1 MEAQQIP
8 ASVNSS
14 EDVFIPQEKFYGP
27 CDITL
32 LVKDGIVK
40 AHKKNLSKS
49 SDFFESLLNSNMRER
64 NEGIVRF
71 ETLSKADLGDVLE
84 FIYTGSVD
92 ILSENHA
99 KEIIAIA
106 DYMLIQ
112 QLKYLAGRFLAN
124 KLNVFNCI
132 PTYYFAQRFQCKELF
147 SDTWKFIVGNFTA
160 VAKTK
165 EFLDLA
171 VENVEIWISSDEIN
185 VSAEEDVFKIL
196 LTWIDHDKS
205 ERKKCFETLFNHLR
219 LPFVT
224 RDYLHRDIMTN
235 DLVRVNERCLDLVE
249 QTLEMVDSK
258 NYDNLSISPRKS
270 LEIPVILVC
279 EHNLEDQLLCY
290 FPRDNSWCKLR
301 ETSPLCDQVISCHGK
316 LYFLSKSEYKLL
328 RYDSFSNRWSSLSYK
343 GGKDIQQLFV
353 RNDDE
358 IYAYATE
365 NSTSCPGCVAL
376 RCSGTEDGV
385 VGSSRCGKKHFSHF
399 MKYKA
404 ETNFWEEISS
414 FDVGSR
420 EGICIVAED
429 SFIYFVG
436 GRRSNM
442 QLKDADRYDLD
453 KTKWDKIPD
462 MQKARQWAYGAVAH
476 GRLFITDNGKS
487 YHEERTC
494 EVYLETTN
502 EWQFIASLRIPRTR
516 QGCMMCVDGKLYV
529 LNDCVWSVSGTRGKI
544 ECYDPDKDEWREQT
558 EIPLKRVTYAWY
570 LLNSCSMRVFKGGY
584 LHWPRPSGCCLEHS
598 KTCNTL
604 V

>member
-8 ASVNSS
+8 ASVK

-27 CDITL
+27 YDVTL

-40 AHKKNLSKS
+40 AHMDHLSKS
-49 SDFFESLLNSNMRER
+49 SNFFELLVNSGMRESI
-64 NEGIVRF
+64 EGIVRF

-84 FIYTGSVD
+84 FIYTGSVH
-92 ILSENHA
+92 IASENQA
-99 KEIIAIA
+99 KNLIPIA
-106 DYMLIQ
+106 DFLLIQ
-112 QLKYLAGRFLAN
+112 QLKYLAGRVLAD
-124 KLNVFNCI
+124 KLNLFNCI
-132 PTYYFAQRFQCKELF
+132 STHYFAERFQCKELF
-147 SDTWKFIVGNFTA
+147 SDTWNFIVKNFTA
-160 VAKTK
+160 VAKTE

-205 ERKKCFETLFNHLR
+205 KRKNCFETLFKHLR

-224 RDYLHRDIMTN
+224 RDYFHREIMTN
-235 DLVRVNERCLDLVE
+235 DLVKVNERCLDLVE
-249 QTLEMVDSK
+249 HTLKMADSK
-258 NYDNLSISPRKS
+258 NYDNLSVSPRKS

-279 EHNLEDQLLCY
+279 EQNLEDRLFIY

-301 ETSPLCDQVISCHGK
+301 DTSPLCDQVISCHGK
-316 LYFLSKSEYKLL
+316 LYFLSKSEYRLL

-358 IYAYATE
+358 IYAFATE
-365 NSTSCPGCVAL
+365 NSTPCPDCVAL
-376 RCSGTEDGV
+376 RSGGTGDGV
-385 VGSSRCGKKHFSHF
+385 VESSCCGKKNNVSYF
-399 MKYKA
+399 MKYKP

-420 EGICIVAED
+420 EGICIVAKD

-442 QLKDADRYDLD
+442 ELKDADRYDLS
-453 KTKWDKIPD
+453 KNKWQKISD
-462 MQKARQWAYGAVAH
+462 MQKARQWAYGAAAY
-476 GRLFITDNGKS
+476 GKLFVTDNGRS
-487 YHEERTC
+487 YQEERTC

-529 LNDCVWSVSGTRGKI
+529 LSDYVWSVSGTRGKI
-544 ECYDPDKDEWREQT
+544 ECYNPDKNEWREQT
-558 EIPLKRVTYAWY
+558 EIPIKRVMYAWY
-570 LLNSCSMRVFKGGY
+570 LLNSCSMRVFKGG
-584 LHWPRPSGCCLEHS
+584 CLQ
-598 KTCNTL
+598 
-604 V
+604 